1 MTGLT
6 LLVITTFLYA
16 GYNILIKA
24 STQHVPHDAPSTI
37 TATICLQ
44 IAALAVSFVFLAVQ
58 KAQIHASLLLPAQA
72 YIWAAAAGLC
82 IGAAEITYFYLFAGI
97 GSSKPMQASVAI
109 PVIVSGA
116 IVIALIVG
124 WLVLKEG
131 IAWPQFL
138 GAGLIASGIFMLFIK
153 SEIA

>member
-6 LLVITTFLYA
+6 LLAITTLLYA
-16 GYNILIKA
+16 GYNVLIKV
-24 STQHVPHDAPSTI
+24 STQYVPHDAHTTI

-44 IAALAVSFVFLAVQ
+44 IAALAVSLVFLATYKFQVG
-58 KAQIHASLLLPAQA
+58 ASLVLPAKA

-116 IVIALIVG
+116 IVISLFVG
-124 WLVLKEG
+124 WLLLRET
-131 IAWPQFL
+131 IAWPQIL
-138 GAGLIASGIFMLFIK
+138 GAVLIATGIIMLFLRN
-153 SEIA
+153 

>member
-6 LLVITTFLYA
+6 LLALTTLLYA
-16 GYNILIKA
+16 GYNIFIKV
-24 STQHVPHDAPSTI
+24 STGHIAHGTYSTI

-44 IAALAVSFVFLAVQ
+44 VAALAVSLMFLAVQ
-58 KAQIHASLLLPAQA
+58 KGQTSASLMLPARA
-72 YIWAAAAGLC
+72 YFWAAIAGLC

-109 PVIVSGA
+109 PVIVSGT
-116 IVIALIVG
+116 IVISLFVG

-131 IAWPQFL
+131 IAWPQLF
-138 GAGLIASGIFMLFIK
+138 GTGLIAAGVVLLFFRN
-153 SEIA
+153 